1 MWIDAIGKGSPVG
14 VLVAPYALV
23 LALSDPVVPGAD
35 GGEFV
40 VEFAWFT
47 TDVVRACAI

>member
-1 MWIDAIGKGSPVG
+1 

-35 GGEFV
+35 EGV
-40 VEFAWFT
+40 SM
-47 TDVVRACAI
+47 